1 MTGVDWLL
9 VVAGAF
15 LVLGT
20 LLSAVR
26 TVVLPRAAA
35 TLIGRLLFP
44 AIRGVFL
51 WMAARRSAFE
61 DKDRVLALHA
71 PTVLLA
77 LPFVWATAVAFG
89 FALVF
94 MGTTPLGFEEA
105 FELSGSSLL
114 TLGFATHDGIVPR
127 LLVFSEATMG
137 LVIVAL
143 LITFLPSLYSA
154 YNRREIAVNTL
165 EVRAG
170 VPPSAAQ
177 MLVRHSRIMGIET
190 LAASYADWEQ
200 WFVELEETH
209 TAFPVL
215 VFFRGPTAQR
225 SWLTAA
231 GTVLDAGALLL
242 AVVEGPRRRP
252 PVELAIRAG
261 FMALRRIGDSFGI
274 AYDPD
279 PDPSDPISITRG
291 EFDALVVGLRE
302 AELPLVEDLDQ
313 AWRDFAGWRVNYD
326 AVLLGLAAL
335 IVAPWAPWVSDREP
349 APGVRTISSS

>member
-1 MTGVDWLL
+1 MDLIDVVL
-9 VVAGAF
+9 VLAGSV

-20 LLSAVR
+20 LLSAIR

-44 AIRGVFL
+44 AARKLFHWIADR
-51 WMAARRSAFE
+51 RRSFE

-71 PTVLLA
+71 PSVLLA
-77 LPFVWATAVAFG
+77 LPFVWATLVA
-89 FALVF
+89 
-94 MGTTPLGFEEA
+94 LGFSLVYMGVTSLGFGQA

-114 TLGFATHDGIVPR
+114 TLGFATQDGLVPR

-154 YNRREIAVNTL
+154 YTQREVVVNTL

-177 MLVRHSRIMGIET
+177 MLIRHSRIVGLQT
-190 LAASYADWEQ
+190 LEDSYTNWER

-215 VFFRGPTAQR
+215 VFFRGPTARR

-242 AVVEGPRRRP
+242 ALVEGPRRRP
-252 PVELAIRAG
+252 QVELGIRAG
-261 FMALRRIGDSFGI
+261 FIALRRIADSFRI
-274 AYDPD
+274 PYDPD
-279 PDPSDPISITRG
+279 PAPTDPISITRS
-291 EFDALVVGLRE
+291 EFDQLAAVLAEAGLS
-302 AELPLVEDLDQ
+302 LIDDMDQ
-313 AWRDFAGWRVNYD
+313 AWRDFSGWRVNYD
-326 AVLLGLAAL
+326 AALLGLAKL
-335 IVAPWAPWVSDREP
+335 IIAPWAPWVSDRDP
-349 APGVRTISSS
+349 IGQR